1 MDRLEPVKPIS
12 ISMATIATD
21 ITNKLFGTSKD
32 AINRNTGLK
41 INSRYGFKYNVHML
55 GPI

>member
-1 MDRLEPVKPIS
+1 MKPIS
-12 ISMATIATD
+12 ISMATIAAD

-41 INSRYGFKYNVHML
+41 INSRYGYKYNVHML